1 MRILLDALSGC
12 NEKQIRKINNIVTTM
27 HNRLSQAEEQ
37 LKAKPPVKS
46 RAVKGVDTDLVQ
58 MIKDGSYNST
68 VALEFNLKTGN
79 MEPDTT
85 YSLIALNHSI
95 KSVTGNGADS
105 RTYPETL
112 LSNYGTLFVEGNVV
126 KFDCLLKP
134 AKDLFYVYLVGC
146 EGGIEGE

>member
-12 NEKQIRKINNIVTTM
+12 NEKQIRKINNITITM
-27 HNRLSQAEEQ
+27 YNRLSQAEEQ

-46 RAVKGVDTDLVQ
+46 QAVKGVDTDLVQ

-79 MEPDTT
+79 MEPDTV
-85 YSLIALNHSI
+85 YSLIALNRNI

-112 LSNYGTLFVEGNVV
+112 LSNFGNIFVEGNVV

-146 EGGIEGE
+146 EGE

>member
-12 NEKQIRKINNIVTTM
+12 NEKQIRKINNITITM
-27 HNRLSQAEEQ
+27 YNRLSQAEEQ

-58 MIKDGSYNST
+58 MIKDGSYSST

-85 YSLIALNHSI
+85 YSLIALNRNI

-112 LSNYGTLFVEGNVV
+112 LSNFGNIFVEGNVV
-126 KFDCLLKP
+126 KFDCMLKP
-134 AKDLFYVYLVGC
+134 TKDLFYVYLVGC
-146 EGGIEGE
+146 EGE

>member
-37 LKAKPPVKS
+37 VKAKPPVKS

-58 MIKDGSYNST
+58 IIKESSYNST
-68 VALEFNLKTGN
+68 VVLEFNLNTKN
-79 MEPDTT
+79 MEPDKV
-85 YSLIALNHSI
+85 YSLIALNHNI

-112 LSNYGTLFVEGNVV
+112 LSNYGNIFVEGNVV

-134 AKDLFYVYLVGC
+134 AKDLFYVYMVGC
-146 EGGIEGE
+146 EGSFEGE

>member
-79 MEPDTT
+79 MEPDKV
-85 YSLIALNHSI
+85 YSLIALNQSI
-95 KSVTGNGADS
+95 KSIIANGADS

-112 LSNYGTLFVEGNVV
+112 LSNYGNLYVEGNVV

-134 AKDLFYVYLVGC
+134 TKDLFYVYLVGC
-146 EGGIEGE
+146 EGSFEGE

>member
-12 NEKQIRKINNIVTTM
+12 NEKQIRKINNITITM
-27 HNRLSQAEEQ
+27 YNRLSQAEEQ

-79 MEPDTT
+79 MEPDTV
-85 YSLIALNHSI
+85 YSLIALNRNI

-146 EGGIEGE
+146 EGE

>member
-12 NEKQIRKINNIVTTM
+12 NEKQIRKINNITITM
-27 HNRLSQAEEQ
+27 YNRLSQAEEQ
-37 LKAKPPVKS
+37 VKAKPPVKS

-58 MIKDGSYNST
+58 IIKDNAYNST
-68 VALEFNLKTGN
+68 VVLEFNLKTGN
-79 MEPDTT
+79 MEPDTV
-85 YSLIALNHSI
+85 YSLIALNQTI

-134 AKDLFYVYLVGC
+134 ARDLFYVYLIGC
-146 EGGIEGE
+146 EGSFEGE

>member
-12 NEKQIRKINNIVTTM
+12 NEKQIRKINNITITM
-27 HNRLSQAEEQ
+27 YNRLSQAEEQ

-85 YSLIALNHSI
+85 YSLIALNHNI
-95 KSVTGNGADS
+95 KSVTANGADS

-112 LSNYGTLFVEGNVV
+112 LSNFGNIFVEGNVV
-126 KFDCLLKP
+126 KFDCMLKP

-146 EGGIEGE
+146 EGE

>member
-12 NEKQIRKINNIVTTM
+12 NEKQIRKINNITITM
-27 HNRLSQAEEQ
+27 YNRLSQAEEQ

-85 YSLIALNHSI
+85 YSLIALNRNI

-112 LSNYGTLFVEGNVV
+112 LSNFGNIFVEGNVV
-126 KFDCLLKP
+126 KFDCMLKP
-134 AKDLFYVYLVGC
+134 TKDLFYVYLVGC
-146 EGGIEGE
+146 EGE

>member
-12 NEKQIRKINNIVTTM
+12 NDKQIRKINNITITM
-27 HNRLSQAEEQ
+27 YNRLSQAEEQ
-37 LKAKPPVKS
+37 TQAKPPVKS

-58 MIKDGSYNST
+58 MIKDNYFNGT
-68 VALEFNLKTGN
+68 VALEFNLNVKN

-85 YSLIALNHSI
+85 YSLIALNHNI
-95 KSVTGNGADS
+95 KSVTANGADS

-112 LSNYGTLFVEGNVV
+112 LSNYGNIFVEGNVV
-126 KFDCLLKP
+126 KFDFLLKP

-146 EGGIEGE
+146 EGE

>member
-12 NEKQIRKINNIVTTM
+12 NEKQIRKINNITITM
-27 HNRLSQAEEQ
+27 YNRLSQAEEQ
-37 LKAKPPVKS
+37 VKAKPPVKS

-58 MIKDGSYNST
+58 IIKDSSYNST
-68 VALEFNLKTGN
+68 VVLEFNLKTEN
-79 MEPDTT
+79 MEPDTV
-85 YSLIALNHSI
+85 YSLIALNSTI

-134 AKDLFYVYLVGC
+134 AKDLFYVYLIGC
-146 EGGIEGE
+146 EGSFEGE

>member
-12 NEKQIRKINNIVTTM
+12 NEKQIRKINNITITM
-27 HNRLSQAEEQ
+27 YNRLSQAEEQ

-134 AKDLFYVYLVGC
+134 TKDLFYVYLVGC
-146 EGGIEGE
+146 EGE

>member
-12 NEKQIRKINNIVTTM
+12 NDKQIRKINNIVVTM

-37 LKAKPPVKS
+37 VKAKPPVKN

-58 MIKDGSYNST
+58 IIKDSYYNGT
-68 VALEFNLKTGN
+68 VMLEFNLNTKN
-79 MEPDTT
+79 MEPDKT
-85 YSLIALNHSI
+85 YDLIALNYNL

-105 RTYPETL
+105 RTYPETV
-112 LSNYGTLFVEGNVV
+112 LSNFGTLFVEGNVV

-134 AKDLFYVYLVGC
+134 AKDLFYVYLIGC
-146 EGGIEGE
+146 EGSFEGE